1 MDHQAESHLHHP
13 RLLRPLE
20 TQASPQSLADGA
32 APRWAEGDRK
42 EASAQVDLL
51 QARPAHP

>member
-20 TQASPQSLADGA
+20 TLTSLQSLAGGA
-32 APRWAEGDRK
+32 ARRWEEGRK
-42 EASAQVDLL
+42 EACVQVDLL
-51 QARPAHP
+51 RARLGPP